1 MFRKLLS
8 VLVLLSAF
16 PSVASAR
23 EPSGLW
29 RLAVN
34 YYRSLTAPKPYLD
47 SACVYQPR
55 LVWALG
61 PDVNVIRA
69 GVDLHS
75 DITVTDLR
83 DGNATQTGGTMDIGM
98 RNHLCRKV
106 GLDVAYGSLGLGYG
120 VEVGNRGAAR
130 NTYFSFGITATCYG
144 AQIQYFKTNQ
154 HASGSLALEREA
166 PVDLTTANPGQMRNL
181 SLNAFYAFNRRRFVY
196 NAAYT
201 GRIRQRRSSGSWL
214 VTAKYLQGDFSID
227 PSETAFTERL
237 NGLNR
242 YTTQQISL
250 GGGYSYNWVLFHRDP
265 YDPDTDR
272 GLRNLTANATLLPM
286 LSFLKHVQTEQ
297 GNDAPPVRYAGQ
309 PTVSPTVRGAL
320 CYSWDRYNLILQGCY
335 NRFGFR
341 GAGTEVERE
350 GGYLRTTVR
359 TRGVFYDLNVKL
371 QLSVRF

>member
-1 MFRKLLS
+1 MLRKLLP
-8 VLVLLSAF
+8 VLLLLSAA

-130 NTYFSFGITATCYG
+130 NTYFTFGITATCYG

-154 HASGSLALEREA
+154 HASGSLALEGEA

-196 NAAYT
+196 NGPDPAAPVV
-201 GRIRQRRSSGSWL
+201 GVL
-214 VTAKYLQGDFSID
+214 AGDGEV
-227 PSETAFTERL
+227 PA
-237 NGLNR
+237 
-242 YTTQQISL
+242 
-250 GGGYSYNWVLFHRDP
+250 GGLFHRPVGNGVHRAAERPEPVYHAADFP
-265 YDPDTDR
+265 R
-272 GLRNLTANATLLPM
+272 GRL
-286 LSFLKHVQTEQ
+286 F
-297 GNDAPPVRYAGQ
+297 
-309 PTVSPTVRGAL
+309 
-320 CYSWDRYNLILQGCY
+320 
-335 NRFGFR
+335 
-341 GAGTEVERE
+341 
-350 GGYLRTTVR
+350 
-359 TRGVFYDLNVKL
+359 L
-371 QLSVRF
+371 QLGAFPPGSV